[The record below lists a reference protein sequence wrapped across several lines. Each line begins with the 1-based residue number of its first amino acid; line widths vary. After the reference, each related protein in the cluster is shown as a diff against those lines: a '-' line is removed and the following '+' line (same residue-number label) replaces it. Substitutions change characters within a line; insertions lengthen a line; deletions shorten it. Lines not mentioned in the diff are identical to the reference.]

1 MGYPESFKIVVSDTQ
16 AYRQFGNSVVVP
28 VVERIAAAVV
38 RTLRQPL
45 NAPPD
50 FALTA
55 AEKPNSAPVDAPIK
69 SVAYPRLKKNP
80 RKKDA

>member
-1 MGYPESFKIVVSDTQ
+1 MGYPETFKIVVSDTQ

-28 VVERIAAAVV
+28 VVERIANSVL

-45 NAPPD
+45 NTAAD

-55 AEKPNSAPVDAPIK
+55 AEDPNRPPIELPRT
-69 SVAYPRLKKNP
+69 SVTYAKTKRSP
-80 RKKDA
+80 RKKAA